1 MYAVTQ
7 ATFIL
12 SGQNEPILD
21 HCAWVEH
28 RCIGLSICIKLSPC
42 IDFNNWTSCI
52 SNEISLSSV
61 DIKGTLL
68 ENRQNGTYEEIRLH
82 FYISDCFCFD
92 LSSSSQFVSSFVIY
106 IGQSTTLVKTI
117 IQKSEFS
124 SLKNNKRYSR
134 SSEISSEVRIFEATR
149 AWKWY
154 MMLNWLR
161 RQSAKKELSRS
172 IIDSCRRIMLSQRW
186 YLWYSSDQIIGY
198 IRCQTWA
205 TVRVL
210 RISVRLGNDSRQ
222 KLSKVSFEI
231 SQKLRKILPN
241 PKSEIYKALESWFL
255 RPFSGWRYCFHG
267 HFGEIR
273 DSLKRDNRHSD

>member
-1 MYAVTQ
+1 MAHMRKFGSI
-7 ATFIL
+7 FIFLIAFVLTSALVLNL
-12 SGQNEPILD
+12 SHHLLWFSDVKTKVVDYRDIYDFGQN
-21 HCAWVEH
+21 HN
-28 RCIGLSICIKLSPC
+28 S
-42 IDFNNWTSCI
+42 
-52 SNEISLSSV
+52 
-61 DIKGTLL
+61 
-68 ENRQNGTYEEIRLH
+68 EIRIFKLE
-82 FYISDCFCFD
+82 
-92 LSSSSQFVSSFVIY
+92 
-106 IGQSTTLVKTI
+106 K
-117 IQKSEFS
+117 
-124 SLKNNKRYSR
+124 KNEKNKRYSP